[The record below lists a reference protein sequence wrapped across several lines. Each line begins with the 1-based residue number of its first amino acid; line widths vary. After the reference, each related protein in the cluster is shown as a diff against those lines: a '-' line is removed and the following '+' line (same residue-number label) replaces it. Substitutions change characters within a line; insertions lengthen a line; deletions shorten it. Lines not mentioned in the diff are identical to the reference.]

1 MLHRIKKENDI
12 NHDKWIGVGGK
23 FEWGESPEECMLREV
38 WEETGYTLTSWQ
50 YRGIITFVLGEDTVE
65 YMSLFTADGFEG
77 TPIDCNE
84 GVLEWVEKDQIPE
97 LNLWEGDRIFF
108 RLLEEQKEFFS
119 LKLVYNKQDILEQA
133 VLDAKELE
141 LFDILNEDGS
151 KTGVVK
157 ERGVAHREG
166 ALHGTVHIWIV
177 RENDKSGY
185 DVLLQKRSDNKD
197 SYPGCYDTS

>member
-1 MLHRIKKENDI
+1 M
-12 NHDKWIGVGGK
+12 
-23 FEWGESPEECMLREV
+23 
-38 WEETGYTLTSWQ
+38 
-50 YRGIITFVLGEDTVE
+50 
-65 YMSLFTADGFEG
+65 
-77 TPIDCNE
+77 
-84 GVLEWVEKDQIPE
+84 
-97 LNLWEGDRIFF
+97 
-108 RLLEEQKEFFS
+108 
-119 LKLVYNKQDILEQA
+119 
-133 VLDAKELE
+133 E

-197 SYPGCYDTS
+197 SYPRLL